1 MSDKLYS
8 EMPMI
13 ALRGL
18 VIFPSVQLHFDVG
31 RAKSLAA
38 VNEAMAR
45 DRLVFLAAQKDLCDD
60 DPAPDAVYEVGCVTR
75 IKQIIRLPDNG
86 MRVVAEG
93 LFKAKRL
100 RILSDDPVN
109 IAEVEPINDKIG
121 RGSAMLRAALM
132 RTLKD
137 EFENYAAENRK
148 ISPDVILYVASNND
162 FWAIS
167 EYIAAN
173 VPFTYEVKQKV
184 LEETNPLKRLEYV
197 ISNLKNETEL
207 LKLEHEIEHKV
218 HESMDENQRDYYL
231 REQMKV
237 ISEEL
242 GEDEDPEEEA
252 EQYRKKIA
260 ALSAN
265 DNIKERLNK
274 EVNRLLK
281 MPSGSHEATVVRGYL
296 DTCLELP
303 FGIKTKEKHDI
314 NAARKQLDRDHFG
327 LEKVKER
334 IIEVLAARAL
344 APDIKGQIICLVGP
358 PGVGKTSIA
367 KSVAACMGRN
377 YARISLGGVRD
388 ESDIRGHRKTYIGSM
403 PGRII
408 EAVKQAKS
416 QNPLILMDEIDKL
429 GSDFRGD
436 PSAALLEALDPEQ
449 NVEFHDHFIELP
461 FDLSDVF
468 FIVTANS
475 TDTIPAA
482 LLDRMEVIELSGYT
496 REEKFSIAK
505 KHLLKKQLAR
515 HGLTSKT
522 CKISND
528 AIYCLIDNY
537 TREAGVRNLER
548 NIASLCRKAAAKIVG
563 EKETCVCIKASNI
576 KDFLGNF
583 KFKPE
588 SYALKNQVGVVNG
601 LAWTSVGGEMLQI
614 EAAVLKGSGKVILTG
629 SLGDVMKESATAA
642 ISYIRSRSG
651 IFNLDQN
658 FYKDSDIHIHAPEGA
673 VPKDGPSAGITM
685 TVALLSA
692 LTNTPVKGSVA
703 MTGEI
708 SLRGRVLPIGGLKE
722 KTMAAYKY
730 GMKTVIIPKANEPDL
745 DEIDKT
751 VKEHLSF
758 VTVESIDE
766 VLPIAFENGGYA
778 KPADGTEKVSDG
790 KNVSETKS
798 APLPGARTKKPH
810 GSTAV
815 V

>member
-31 RAKSLAA
+31 RPKSLAA
-38 VNEAMAR
+38 INEAMSR
-45 DRLVFLAAQKDLCDD
+45 DRLVFLAAQKELEDE
-60 DPAPDAVYEVGCVTR
+60 DPSPEGIYEVGCVTR
-75 IKQIIRLPDNG
+75 IKQIIRLPGDG
-86 MRVVAEG
+86 LRVVAEG
-93 LFKAKRL
+93 LFKAKRTNVVSSDPIYL
-100 RILSDDPVN
+100 VETDIL
-109 IAEVEPINDKIG
+109 NDKIG
-121 RGSAMLRAALM
+121 RGSAMLKSALL

-137 EFENYAAENRK
+137 DFENYAAENRK
-148 ISPDVILYVASNND
+148 ISPDVILHVASNED

-173 VPFTYEVKQKV
+173 VPFTYETKQKV

-197 ISNLKNETEL
+197 IAQLKAETEL
-207 LKLEHEIEHKV
+207 LKLEHEIERKV
-218 HESMDENQRDYYL
+218 HESMDENQRDYFL

-242 GEDEDPEEEA
+242 GEDENPEEEA
-252 EQYRKKIA
+252 EEYRKKIA
-260 ALSAN
+260 ALKAPDSV
-265 DNIKERLNK
+265 KERLFK

-314 NAARKQLDRDHFG
+314 NAAKKQLDRDHFG

-367 KSVAACMGRN
+367 RSIASCMGRN
-377 YARISLGGVRD
+377 YARISLGGVKD

-449 NVEFHDHFIELP
+449 NVEFHDHFIEIP

-475 TDTIPAA
+475 TDTIPAP
-482 LLDRMEVIELSGYT
+482 LLDRMEVISLAGYT
-496 REEKFSIAK
+496 REEKFNIAK

-563 EKETCVCIKASNI
+563 DGVQSVSIKASNI
-576 KDFLGNF
+576 KDFLGNY
-583 KFKPE
+583 KYKPE
-588 SYALKNQVGVVNG
+588 NYAAKNQVGVVNG

-614 EAAVLKGSGKVILTG
+614 EAAVLKGGGKVILTG
-629 SLGDVMKESATAA
+629 SLGNVMKESATAA
-642 ISYIRSRSG
+642 VSFIRSKSE
-651 IFNLDQN
+651 IFNIPEK
-658 FYKDSDIHIHAPEGA
+658 FYKESDIHIHAPQGA

-685 TVALLSA
+685 TIALLSA
-692 LTNTPVKGSVA
+692 LSDTPVKGNVA

-708 SLRGRVLPIGGLKE
+708 SLTGRVMPIGGLKE

-730 GMKTVIIPKANEPDL
+730 GMKTVIIPKENLPDL
-745 DEIDKT
+745 DEIDPK
-751 VKEHLSF
+751 VRESLDF
-758 VTVESIDE
+758 VAVERIE
-766 VLPIAFENGGYA
+766 PVTPIAFADDGYI
-778 KPADGTEKVSDG
+778 KKTETEKRKHFSGNEKSDERAA
-790 KNVSETKS
+790 NF
-798 APLPGARTKKPH
+798 A
-810 GSTAV
+810 
-815 V
+815 

>member
-31 RAKSLAA
+31 RPKSLAA
-38 VNEAMAR
+38 INEAMSR
-45 DRLVFLAAQKDLCDD
+45 DRLVFLAAQKELEDE
-60 DPAPDAVYEVGCVTR
+60 DPSPEGIYEVGCVTR
-75 IKQIIRLPDNG
+75 IKQIIRLPGDG
-86 MRVVAEG
+86 LRVVAEG
-93 LFKAKRL
+93 LFKAKRTNVVSSNPIYL
-100 RILSDDPVN
+100 VETDIL
-109 IAEVEPINDKIG
+109 NDKIG
-121 RGSAMLRAALM
+121 RGSAMLKSALL

-137 EFENYAAENRK
+137 DFENYAAENRK
-148 ISPDVILYVASNND
+148 ISPDVILHVASNED

-173 VPFTYEVKQKV
+173 VPFTYETKQKV

-197 ISNLKNETEL
+197 IAQLKAETEL
-207 LKLEHEIEHKV
+207 LKLEHEIERKV
-218 HESMDENQRDYYL
+218 HESMDENQRDYFL

-242 GEDEDPEEEA
+242 GEDENPEEEA
-252 EQYRKKIA
+252 EEYRKKIA
-260 ALSAN
+260 ALKAPDSV
-265 DNIKERLNK
+265 KERLFK

-281 MPSGSHEATVVRGYL
+281 MPLGSHEATVVRGYL

-314 NAARKQLDRDHFG
+314 NAAKKQLDRDHFG

-367 KSVAACMGRN
+367 RSIASCMGRN
-377 YARISLGGVRD
+377 YARISLGGVKD

-449 NVEFHDHFIELP
+449 NVEFHDHFIEIP

-475 TDTIPAA
+475 TDTIPAP
-482 LLDRMEVIELSGYT
+482 LLDRMEVISLAGYT
-496 REEKFSIAK
+496 REEKFNIAK

-563 EKETCVCIKASNI
+563 DGVQSVSIKASNI
-576 KDFLGNF
+576 KDFLGNY
-583 KFKPE
+583 KYKPE
-588 SYALKNQVGVVNG
+588 NYAAKNQVGVVNG

-614 EAAVLKGSGKVILTG
+614 EAAVLKGGGKVILTG
-629 SLGDVMKESATAA
+629 SLGNVMKESATAA
-642 ISYIRSRSG
+642 VSFIRSKSE
-651 IFNLDQN
+651 IFNIPEK
-658 FYKDSDIHIHAPEGA
+658 FYKESDIHIHAPQGA

-685 TVALLSA
+685 TIALLSA
-692 LTNTPVKGSVA
+692 LSDTPVKGNVA

-708 SLRGRVLPIGGLKE
+708 SLTGRVMPIGGLQE

-730 GMKTVIIPKANEPDL
+730 GMKTVIIPKENLPDL
-745 DEIDKT
+745 DEIDPK
-751 VKEHLSF
+751 VRESLDF
-758 VTVESIDE
+758 VAVERIE
-766 VLPIAFENGGYA
+766 EALPIAFADDGYI
-778 KPADGTEKVSDG
+778 KKTETEKRKHFSGNEKSDERAA
-790 KNVSETKS
+790 NF
-798 APLPGARTKKPH
+798 A
-810 GSTAV
+810 
-815 V
+815 

>member
-260 ALSAN
+260 ALLAN

-692 LTNTPVKGSVA
+692 LTNIPVKGSVA

-730 GMKTVIIPKANEPDL
+730 GMKTVVIPKANEPDL

-751 VKEHLSF
+751 VKENLSF

-778 KPADGTEKVSDG
+778 KPADGTGKVSDG

>member
-109 IAEVEPINDKIG
+109 IAEVEPIKDKIG

-260 ALSAN
+260 ALSAK
-265 DNIKERLNK
+265 DEIKERLNK

-730 GMKTVIIPKANEPDL
+730 GMKTVVIPKANEPDL

-751 VKEHLSF
+751 VKENLSF

-778 KPADGTEKVSDG
+778 KPADGIGKVSDG

>member
-31 RAKSLAA
+31 RPKSLAA
-38 VNEAMAR
+38 INEAMSR
-45 DRLVFLAAQKDLCDD
+45 DRLVFLAAQKELEDE
-60 DPAPDAVYEVGCVTR
+60 DPSPEGIYEVGCVTR
-75 IKQIIRLPDNG
+75 IKQIIRLPGDG
-86 MRVVAEG
+86 LRVVAEG
-93 LFKAKRL
+93 LFKAKRTNVVSSDPIYL
-100 RILSDDPVN
+100 VETDIL
-109 IAEVEPINDKIG
+109 NDKIG
-121 RGSAMLRAALM
+121 RGSAMLKSALL

-137 EFENYAAENRK
+137 DFENYAAENRK
-148 ISPDVILYVASNND
+148 ISPDVILHVASNED

-173 VPFTYEVKQKV
+173 VPFTYETKQKV

-197 ISNLKNETEL
+197 IAQLKAETEL
-207 LKLEHEIEHKV
+207 LKLEHEIERKV
-218 HESMDENQRDYYL
+218 HESMDENQRDYFL

-242 GEDEDPEEEA
+242 GEDENPEEEA
-252 EQYRKKIA
+252 EEYRKKIA
-260 ALSAN
+260 ALKAPDSV
-265 DNIKERLNK
+265 KERLFK

-281 MPSGSHEATVVRGYL
+281 MPLGSHEATVVRGYL

-314 NAARKQLDRDHFG
+314 NAAKKQLDRDHFG

-367 KSVAACMGRN
+367 RSIASCMGRN
-377 YARISLGGVRD
+377 YARISLGGVKD

-408 EAVKQAKS
+408 AAVKQAKS

-449 NVEFHDHFIELP
+449 NVEFHDHFIEIP

-475 TDTIPAA
+475 TDTIPAP
-482 LLDRMEVIELSGYT
+482 LLDRMEVISLAGYT
-496 REEKFSIAK
+496 REEKFNIAK

-563 EKETCVCIKASNI
+563 DGVQSVSIKASNI
-576 KDFLGNF
+576 KDFLGNY
-583 KFKPE
+583 KYKPE
-588 SYALKNQVGVVNG
+588 NYAAKNQVGVVNG

-614 EAAVLKGSGKVILTG
+614 EAAVLKGGGKVILTG
-629 SLGDVMKESATAA
+629 SLGNVMKESATAA
-642 ISYIRSRSG
+642 VSFIRSKSE
-651 IFNLDQN
+651 IFNIPEK
-658 FYKDSDIHIHAPEGA
+658 FYKESDIHIHAPQGA

-685 TVALLSA
+685 TIALLSA
-692 LTNTPVKGSVA
+692 LSDTPVKGNVA

-708 SLRGRVLPIGGLKE
+708 SLTGRVMPIGGLKE

-730 GMKTVIIPKANEPDL
+730 GMKTVIIPKENLPDL
-745 DEIDKT
+745 DEIDPK
-751 VKEHLSF
+751 VRESLDF
-758 VTVESIDE
+758 VAVERIE
-766 VLPIAFENGGYA
+766 EALPIAFADDGYI
-778 KPADGTEKVSDG
+778 KKTETEKRKHFSGNEKSDERAA
-790 KNVSETKS
+790 NF
-798 APLPGARTKKPH
+798 A
-810 GSTAV
+810 
-815 V
+815 

>member
-1 MSDKLYS
+1 
-8 EMPMI
+8 MPMI

-31 RAKSLAA
+31 RPKSLAA
-38 VNEAMAR
+38 INEAMSR
-45 DRLVFLAAQKDLCDD
+45 DRLVFLAAQKELEDE
-60 DPAPDAVYEVGCVTR
+60 DPSPEGIYEVGCVTR
-75 IKQIIRLPDNG
+75 IKQIIRLPGDG
-86 MRVVAEG
+86 LRVVAEG
-93 LFKAKRL
+93 LFKAKRTNVVSSDPIYL
-100 RILSDDPVN
+100 VETDIL
-109 IAEVEPINDKIG
+109 NDKIG
-121 RGSAMLRAALM
+121 RGSAMLKSALL

-137 EFENYAAENRK
+137 DFENYAAENRK
-148 ISPDVILYVASNND
+148 ISPDVILHVASNED

-173 VPFTYEVKQKV
+173 VPFTYETKQKV

-197 ISNLKNETEL
+197 IAQLKAETEL
-207 LKLEHEIEHKV
+207 LKLEHEIERKV
-218 HESMDENQRDYYL
+218 HESMDENQRDYFL

-242 GEDEDPEEEA
+242 GEDENPEEEA
-252 EQYRKKIA
+252 EEYRKKIA
-260 ALSAN
+260 ALKAPDSV
-265 DNIKERLNK
+265 KERLFK

-281 MPSGSHEATVVRGYL
+281 MPLGSHEATVVRGYL

-314 NAARKQLDRDHFG
+314 NAAKKQLDRDHFG

-367 KSVAACMGRN
+367 RSIASCMGRN
-377 YARISLGGVRD
+377 YARISLGGVKD

-449 NVEFHDHFIELP
+449 NVEFHDHFIEIP

-475 TDTIPAA
+475 TDTIPAP
-482 LLDRMEVIELSGYT
+482 LLDRMEVISLAGYT
-496 REEKFSIAK
+496 REEKFNIAK

-563 EKETCVCIKASNI
+563 DGVQSVSIKASNI
-576 KDFLGNF
+576 KDFLGNY
-583 KFKPE
+583 KYKPE
-588 SYALKNQVGVVNG
+588 NYAAKNQVGVVNG

-614 EAAVLKGSGKVILTG
+614 EAAVLKGGGKVILTG
-629 SLGDVMKESATAA
+629 SLGNVMKESATAA
-642 ISYIRSRSG
+642 VSFIRSKSE
-651 IFNLDQN
+651 IFNIPEK
-658 FYKDSDIHIHAPEGA
+658 FYKESDIHIHAPQGA

-685 TVALLSA
+685 TIALLSA
-692 LTNTPVKGSVA
+692 LSDTPVKGNVA

-708 SLRGRVLPIGGLKE
+708 SLTGRVMPIGGLKE

-730 GMKTVIIPKANEPDL
+730 GMKTVIIPKENLPDL
-745 DEIDKT
+745 DEIDPK
-751 VKEHLSF
+751 VRESLDF
-758 VTVESIDE
+758 VAVERIE
-766 VLPIAFENGGYA
+766 EALPIAFADDGYI
-778 KPADGTEKVSDG
+778 KKTETEKRKHFSGNEKSDERAA
-790 KNVSETKS
+790 NF
-798 APLPGARTKKPH
+798 A
-810 GSTAV
+810 
-815 V
+815 

>member
-132 RTLKD
+132 KTLKD

-197 ISNLKNETEL
+197 IANLKTETEL

-252 EQYRKKIA
+252 DQYRKKIA
-260 ALSAN
+260 ALLAN
-265 DNIKERLNK
+265 DDIKERLNK

-548 NIASLCRKAAAKIVG
+548 NIASLCRKAAARIVG
-563 EKETCVCIKASNI
+563 GDETCVSIKASNI

-642 ISYIRSRSG
+642 ISYIRSRSDV
-651 IFNLDQN
+651 FNLDQN

-692 LTNTPVKGSVA
+692 LTNTPVKGNVA

-730 GMKTVIIPKANEPDL
+730 GMKTVVIPKANEPDL

-778 KPADGTEKVSDG
+778 KSADGTEKVSDG
-790 KNVSETKS
+790 KNGSETKS
-798 APLPGARTKKPH
+798 APLPRARTKKSN
-810 GSTAV
+810 GSSAV

>member
-260 ALSAN
+260 ALLAN

-751 VKEHLSF
+751 VKENLSF

>member
-38 VNEAMAR
+38 VNEAMSR

-60 DPAPDAVYEVGCVTR
+60 DPSVDGIYDVGCVTR

-93 LFKAKRL
+93 IFKARRL
-100 RILSDDPVN
+100 RVVSDDPVG
-109 IAEVEPINDKIG
+109 IVEVEPINDKIG

-132 RTLKD
+132 KTLKD
-137 EFENYAAENRK
+137 EFEIYAAENRK
-148 ISPDVILYVASNND
+148 LSPDVILHIASNND

-167 EYIAAN
+167 EYVAAN
-173 VPFTYEVKQKV
+173 VPFQYDVKQRV
-184 LEETNPLKRLEYV
+184 LEQTNPLKRLEYV
-197 ISNLKNETEL
+197 ISQLKSETEL
-207 LKLEHEIEHKV
+207 LKLEHDIERRV
-218 HESMDENQRDYYL
+218 HQSMDDNQRDYYL

-242 GEDEDPEEEA
+242 GDVEDPEEEA
-252 EQYRKKIA
+252 DRYNEKIQ
-260 ALSAN
+260 ALKASEE
-265 DNIKERLNK
+265 IKDKLYK
-274 EVNRLLK
+274 EVSRLFK

-314 NAARKQLDRDHFG
+314 AAAKKQLDKDHYG

-334 IIEVLAARAL
+334 IIELLASRAL

-367 KSVAACMGRN
+367 KSIALCMGRR

-388 ESDIRGHRKTYIGSM
+388 ESDIRGHRRTYIGSM

-408 EAVKQAKS
+408 EAVRQAKT

-449 NVEFHDHFIELP
+449 NVNFHDHFIDLP

-468 FIVTANS
+468 FIVTAN
-475 TDTIPAA
+475 TVDTIPPA

-496 REEKFSIAK
+496 REEKFNIAK
-505 KHLLKKQLAR
+505 KHLLKKQLKR
-515 HGLTSKT
+515 HGLTAKS
-522 CKISND
+522 CKISSD

-548 NIASLCRKAAAKIVG
+548 QIASLCRKSAAKIVG
-563 EKETCVCIKASNI
+563 DKVQSVSIKASNI

-588 SYALKNQVGVVNG
+588 NFGLKNEIGVVNG
-601 LAWTSVGGEMLQI
+601 LAYTTVGGEMLQI

-642 ISYIRSRSG
+642 ISYIRSRG
-651 IFNLDQN
+651 DIFNVDAD
-658 FYKDSDIHIHAPEGA
+658 FYKNCDIHIHAPEGA

-692 LTNTPVKGSVA
+692 LTNTPVKGNVA

-730 GMKTVIIPKANEPDL
+730 GMKTVIIPKGNEPDL
-745 DEIDKT
+745 DDIDPA
-751 VKEHLSF
+751 VRQNLEFIFAEH
-758 VTVESIDE
+758 IDD
-766 VLPIAFENGGYA
+766 VLPIAFANGGY
-778 KPADGTEKVSDG
+778 V
-790 KNVSETKS
+790 KS
-798 APLPGARTKKPH
+798 AECAGKQPPKRMMKSSEKAAAIL
-810 GSTAV
+810 
-815 V
+815 

>member
-31 RAKSLAA
+31 RPKSLAA
-38 VNEAMAR
+38 INEAMSR
-45 DRLVFLAAQKDLCDD
+45 DRLVFLAAQKELEDE
-60 DPAPDAVYEVGCVTR
+60 DPSPEGIYEVGCVTR
-75 IKQIIRLPDNG
+75 IKQIIRLPGDG
-86 MRVVAEG
+86 LRVVAEG
-93 LFKAKRL
+93 LFKAKRTNVVSSDPIYL
-100 RILSDDPVN
+100 VETDIL
-109 IAEVEPINDKIG
+109 NDKIG
-121 RGSAMLRAALM
+121 RGSAMLKSALL

-137 EFENYAAENRK
+137 DFENYAAENRK
-148 ISPDVILYVASNND
+148 ISPDVILHVASNED

-173 VPFTYEVKQKV
+173 VPFTYETKQKV
-184 LEETNPLKRLEYV
+184 LEKTNPLKRLEYV
-197 ISNLKNETEL
+197 IAQLKAETEL
-207 LKLEHEIEHKV
+207 LKLEHEIERKV
-218 HESMDENQRDYYL
+218 HESMDENQRDYFL

-242 GEDEDPEEEA
+242 GEDENPEEEA
-252 EQYRKKIA
+252 EEYRKKIA
-260 ALSAN
+260 ALKAPDSV
-265 DNIKERLNK
+265 KERLFK

-281 MPSGSHEATVVRGYL
+281 MPLGSHEATVVRGYL

-314 NAARKQLDRDHFG
+314 NAAKKQLDRDHFG

-367 KSVAACMGRN
+367 RSIASCMGRN
-377 YARISLGGVRD
+377 YARISLGGVKD

-449 NVEFHDHFIELP
+449 NVEFHDHFIEIP

-475 TDTIPAA
+475 TDTIPAPI
-482 LLDRMEVIELSGYT
+482 LDRREVISLAGYT
-496 REEKFSIAK
+496 REEKFNIAK

-563 EKETCVCIKASNI
+563 DGVQSVSIKASNI
-576 KDFLGNF
+576 KDFLGNY
-583 KFKPE
+583 KYKPE
-588 SYALKNQVGVVNG
+588 NYAAKNQVGVVNG

-614 EAAVLKGSGKVILTG
+614 EAAVLKGGGKVILTG
-629 SLGDVMKESATAA
+629 SLGNVMKESATAA
-642 ISYIRSRSG
+642 VSFIRSKSE
-651 IFNLDQN
+651 IFNIPEK
-658 FYKDSDIHIHAPEGA
+658 FYKESDIHIHAPQGA

-685 TVALLSA
+685 TIALLSA
-692 LTNTPVKGSVA
+692 LSDTPVKGNVA

-708 SLRGRVLPIGGLKE
+708 SLTGRVMPIGGLKE

-730 GMKTVIIPKANEPDL
+730 GMKTVIIPKENLPDL
-745 DEIDKT
+745 DEIDPK
-751 VKEHLSF
+751 VRESLDF
-758 VTVESIDE
+758 VAVERIE
-766 VLPIAFENGGYA
+766 EALPIAFADDGYI
-778 KPADGTEKVSDG
+778 KKTETEKRKHFSGNEKSDERAA
-790 KNVSETKS
+790 NF
-798 APLPGARTKKPH
+798 A
-810 GSTAV
+810 
-815 V
+815 

>member
-334 IIEVLAARAL
+334 IIEVLAARTL

-588 SYALKNQVGVVNG
+588 NYALKNQVGVVNG

-730 GMKTVIIPKANEPDL
+730 GMKTVVIPKANEPDL

-751 VKEHLSF
+751 VKENLSF

-778 KPADGTEKVSDG
+778 KPADGTGKVSDG

>member
-31 RAKSLAA
+31 RPKSLAA
-38 VNEAMAR
+38 INEAMSR
-45 DRLVFLAAQKDLCDD
+45 DRLVFLAAQKELEDE
-60 DPAPDAVYEVGCVTR
+60 DPSPEGIYEVGCVTR
-75 IKQIIRLPDNG
+75 IKQIIRLPGDG
-86 MRVVAEG
+86 LRVVAEG
-93 LFKAKRL
+93 LFKAKRTNVVSSDPIYL
-100 RILSDDPVN
+100 VETDIL
-109 IAEVEPINDKIG
+109 NDKIG
-121 RGSAMLRAALM
+121 RGSAMLKSALL

-137 EFENYAAENRK
+137 DFGNYAAENRK
-148 ISPDVILYVASNND
+148 ISPDVILHVASNED

-173 VPFTYEVKQKV
+173 VPFTYETKQKV

-197 ISNLKNETEL
+197 IAQLKAETEL
-207 LKLEHEIEHKV
+207 LKLEHEIERKV
-218 HESMDENQRDYYL
+218 HESMDENQRDYFL

-242 GEDEDPEEEA
+242 GEDENPEEEA
-252 EQYRKKIA
+252 EEYRKKIA
-260 ALSAN
+260 ALKAPDSV
-265 DNIKERLNK
+265 KERLFK

-281 MPSGSHEATVVRGYL
+281 MPLGSHEATVVRGYL

-314 NAARKQLDRDHFG
+314 NAAKKQLDRDHFG

-367 KSVAACMGRN
+367 RSIASCMGRN
-377 YARISLGGVRD
+377 YARISLGGVKD

-449 NVEFHDHFIELP
+449 NVEFHDHFIEIP

-475 TDTIPAA
+475 TDTIPAP
-482 LLDRMEVIELSGYT
+482 LLDRMEVISLAGYT
-496 REEKFSIAK
+496 REEKFNIAK

-563 EKETCVCIKASNI
+563 DGVQSVSIKASNI
-576 KDFLGNF
+576 KDFLGNY
-583 KFKPE
+583 KYKPE
-588 SYALKNQVGVVNG
+588 NYAAKNQVGVVNG

-614 EAAVLKGSGKVILTG
+614 EAAVLKGGGKVILTG
-629 SLGDVMKESATAA
+629 SLGNVMKESATAA
-642 ISYIRSRSG
+642 VSFIRSKSE
-651 IFNLDQN
+651 IFNIPEK
-658 FYKDSDIHIHAPEGA
+658 FYKESDIHIHAPQGA

-685 TVALLSA
+685 TIALLSA
-692 LTNTPVKGSVA
+692 LSDTPVKGNVA

-708 SLRGRVLPIGGLKE
+708 SLTGRVMPIGGLKE

-730 GMKTVIIPKANEPDL
+730 GMKTVIIPKENLPDL
-745 DEIDKT
+745 DEIDPK
-751 VKEHLSF
+751 VRESLDF
-758 VTVESIDE
+758 VAVERIE
-766 VLPIAFENGGYA
+766 EALPIAFADDGYI
-778 KPADGTEKVSDG
+778 KKTETEKRKHFSGNEKSDERAA
-790 KNVSETKS
+790 NF
-798 APLPGARTKKPH
+798 A
-810 GSTAV
+810 
-815 V
+815 

>member
-38 VNEAMAR
+38 VNEAMSR

-60 DPAPDAVYEVGCVTR
+60 DPAPDGVYEVGCVTR

-93 LFKAKRL
+93 LFKARRL
-100 RILSDDPVN
+100 RIVSDNPVN
-109 IAEVEPINDKIG
+109 IAQVEPIKDKIG
-121 RGSAMLRAALM
+121 RGSVSFRAALM

-137 EFENYAAENRK
+137 EFEGYAAENRK

-197 ISNLKNETEL
+197 IANLKNETEI

-260 ALSAN
+260 ALSAK
-265 DNIKERLNK
+265 DEIKERLNK
-274 EVNRLLK
+274 EVNRLPK

-358 PGVGKTSIA
+358 PGVGKTSVA

-377 YARISLGGVRD
+377 YARISLGGVKD

-408 EAVKQAKS
+408 EAVRQAKS

-505 KHLLKKQLAR
+505 KHLLKKQLSR

-692 LTNTPVKGSVA
+692 LTGTPVKGSVA

-758 VTVESIDE
+758 VAVESIDE
-766 VLPIAFENGGYA
+766 VLPIAFENGVYA
-778 KPADGTEKVSDG
+778 KPADGGQNINDG
-790 KNVSETKS
+790 EIGKETQASSLPHSKTPKNRGT
-798 APLPGARTKKPH
+798 
-810 GSTAV
+810 TAV

>member
-31 RAKSLAA
+31 RPKSLAA
-38 VNEAMAR
+38 INEAMSR
-45 DRLVFLAAQKDLCDD
+45 DRLVFLAAQKELEDE
-60 DPAPDAVYEVGCVTR
+60 DPSPEGIYEVGCVTR
-75 IKQIIRLPDNG
+75 IKQIIRLPGDG
-86 MRVVAEG
+86 LRVVAEG
-93 LFKAKRL
+93 LFKAKRTNVVSSDPIYL
-100 RILSDDPVN
+100 VETDIL
-109 IAEVEPINDKIG
+109 NDKIG
-121 RGSAMLRAALM
+121 RGSAMLKSALL

-137 EFENYAAENRK
+137 DFENYAAKNRK
-148 ISPDVILYVASNND
+148 ISPDVILHVASNED

-173 VPFTYEVKQKV
+173 VPFTYETKQKV

-197 ISNLKNETEL
+197 IAQLKAETEL
-207 LKLEHEIEHKV
+207 LKLEHEIERKV
-218 HESMDENQRDYYL
+218 HESMDENQRDYFL

-242 GEDEDPEEEA
+242 GEDENPEEEA
-252 EQYRKKIA
+252 EEYRKKIA
-260 ALSAN
+260 ALKAPDSV
-265 DNIKERLNK
+265 KERLFK

-281 MPSGSHEATVVRGYL
+281 MPLGSHEATVVRGYL

-314 NAARKQLDRDHFG
+314 NAAKKQLDRDHFG

-367 KSVAACMGRN
+367 RSIASCMGRN
-377 YARISLGGVRD
+377 YARISLGGVKD

-449 NVEFHDHFIELP
+449 NVEFHDHFIEIP

-475 TDTIPAA
+475 TDTIPAP
-482 LLDRMEVIELSGYT
+482 LLDRMEVISLAGYT
-496 REEKFSIAK
+496 REEKFNIAK

-563 EKETCVCIKASNI
+563 DGVQSVSIKASNI
-576 KDFLGNF
+576 KDFLGNY
-583 KFKPE
+583 KYKPE
-588 SYALKNQVGVVNG
+588 NYAAKNQVGVVNG

-614 EAAVLKGSGKVILTG
+614 EAAVLKGGGKVILTG
-629 SLGDVMKESATAA
+629 SLGNVMKESATAA
-642 ISYIRSRSG
+642 VSFIRSKSE
-651 IFNLDQN
+651 IFNIPEK
-658 FYKDSDIHIHAPEGA
+658 FYKESDIHIHAPQGA

-685 TVALLSA
+685 TIALLSA
-692 LTNTPVKGSVA
+692 LSDTPVKGNVA

-708 SLRGRVLPIGGLKE
+708 SLTGRVMPIGGLKE

-730 GMKTVIIPKANEPDL
+730 GMKTVIIPKENLPDL
-745 DEIDKT
+745 DEIDPK
-751 VKEHLSF
+751 VRESLDF
-758 VTVESIDE
+758 VAVERIE
-766 VLPIAFENGGYA
+766 EALPIAFADDGYI
-778 KPADGTEKVSDG
+778 KKTETEKRKHFSGNEKSDERAA
-790 KNVSETKS
+790 NF
-798 APLPGARTKKPH
+798 A
-810 GSTAV
+810 
-815 V
+815 

>member
-31 RAKSLAA
+31 RTKSLAA

-109 IAEVEPINDKIG
+109 IAEVEPIKDKIG

-614 EAAVLKGSGKVILTG
+614 ETAVLKGSGKVILTG

-730 GMKTVIIPKANEPDL
+730 GMKTVVIPKANEPDL

-751 VKEHLSF
+751 VKENLSF

>member
-109 IAEVEPINDKIG
+109 IAEVEPIKDKIG

-730 GMKTVIIPKANEPDL
+730 GMKTVVIPKANEPDL

-751 VKEHLSF
+751 VKENLSF

>member
-751 VKEHLSF
+751 VKENLSF

-778 KPADGTEKVSDG
+778 KSADGTGKVSDG

>member
-109 IAEVEPINDKIG
+109 IAKVEPINDKIG

-429 GSDFRGD
+429 GLDFRGD

-730 GMKTVIIPKANEPDL
+730 GMKTVVIPKANEPDL

-751 VKEHLSF
+751 VKENLSF

>member
-31 RAKSLAA
+31 RPKSLAA
-38 VNEAMAR
+38 INEAMSR
-45 DRLVFLAAQKDLCDD
+45 DRRVFLAAQKELEDE
-60 DPAPDAVYEVGCVTR
+60 DPSPEGIYEVGCVTR
-75 IKQIIRLPDNG
+75 IKQIIRLPGDG
-86 MRVVAEG
+86 LRVVAEG
-93 LFKAKRL
+93 LFKAKRTNVVSSDPIYL
-100 RILSDDPVN
+100 VETDIL
-109 IAEVEPINDKIG
+109 NDKIG
-121 RGSAMLRAALM
+121 RGSAMLKSALL

-137 EFENYAAENRK
+137 DFENYAAENRK
-148 ISPDVILYVASNND
+148 ISPDVILHVASNED

-173 VPFTYEVKQKV
+173 VPFTYETKQKV

-197 ISNLKNETEL
+197 IAQLKAETEL
-207 LKLEHEIEHKV
+207 LKLEHEIERKV
-218 HESMDENQRDYYL
+218 HESMDENQRDYFL

-242 GEDEDPEEEA
+242 GEDENPEEEA
-252 EQYRKKIA
+252 EEYRKKIA
-260 ALSAN
+260 ALKAPDSV
-265 DNIKERLNK
+265 KERLFK

-281 MPSGSHEATVVRGYL
+281 MPLGSHEATVVRGYL

-314 NAARKQLDRDHFG
+314 NAAKKQLDRDHFG

-367 KSVAACMGRN
+367 RSIASCMGRN
-377 YARISLGGVRD
+377 YARISLGGVKD

-449 NVEFHDHFIELP
+449 NVEFHDHFIEIP

-475 TDTIPAA
+475 TDTIPAP
-482 LLDRMEVIELSGYT
+482 LLDRMEVISLAGYT
-496 REEKFSIAK
+496 REEKFNIAK

-563 EKETCVCIKASNI
+563 DGVQSVSIKASNI
-576 KDFLGNF
+576 KDFLGNY
-583 KFKPE
+583 KYKPE
-588 SYALKNQVGVVNG
+588 NYAAKNQVGVVNG

-614 EAAVLKGSGKVILTG
+614 EAAVLKGGGKVILTG
-629 SLGDVMKESATAA
+629 SLGNVMKESATAA
-642 ISYIRSRSG
+642 VSFIRSKSE
-651 IFNLDQN
+651 IFNIPEK
-658 FYKDSDIHIHAPEGA
+658 FYKESDIHIHAPQGA

-685 TVALLSA
+685 TIALLSA
-692 LTNTPVKGSVA
+692 LSDTPVKGNVA

-708 SLRGRVLPIGGLKE
+708 SLTGRVMPIGGLKE

-730 GMKTVIIPKANEPDL
+730 GMKTVIIPKENLPDL
-745 DEIDKT
+745 DEIDPK
-751 VKEHLSF
+751 VRESLDF
-758 VTVESIDE
+758 VAVERIE
-766 VLPIAFENGGYA
+766 EALPIAFADDGYI
-778 KPADGTEKVSDG
+778 KKTETEKRKHFSGNEKSDERAA
-790 KNVSETKS
+790 NF
-798 APLPGARTKKPH
+798 A
-810 GSTAV
+810 
-815 V
+815 

>member
-100 RILSDDPVN
+100 RIVSDDPVN

-260 ALSAN
+260 ALSAK
-265 DNIKERLNK
+265 DEIKERLNK

-730 GMKTVIIPKANEPDL
+730 GMKTVVIPKANEPDL

-751 VKEHLSF
+751 VKENLSF

-778 KPADGTEKVSDG
+778 KSADGTEKVSDG

>member
-109 IAEVEPINDKIG
+109 IAEVEPIKDKIG

-218 HESMDENQRDYYL
+218 HDSMDENQRDYYL

-260 ALSAN
+260 DLSAN
-265 DNIKERLNK
+265 DNIKKRLNK

-751 VKEHLSF
+751 VKENLSF

>member
-31 RAKSLAA
+31 RPKSLAA
-38 VNEAMAR
+38 INEAMSR
-45 DRLVFLAAQKDLCDD
+45 DRLVFLAAQKELEDE
-60 DPAPDAVYEVGCVTR
+60 DPSPEGIYEVGCVTR
-75 IKQIIRLPDNG
+75 IKQIIRLPGDG
-86 MRVVAEG
+86 LRVVAEG
-93 LFKAKRL
+93 LFKAKRTNVVSSDPIYL
-100 RILSDDPVN
+100 VETDIL
-109 IAEVEPINDKIG
+109 NDKIG
-121 RGSAMLRAALM
+121 RGSAMLKSALL

-137 EFENYAAENRK
+137 DFESYAAENRK
-148 ISPDVILYVASNND
+148 ISPDVILHVASNED

-173 VPFTYEVKQKV
+173 VPFTYETKQKV

-197 ISNLKNETEL
+197 IAQLKAETEL
-207 LKLEHEIEHKV
+207 LKLEHEIERKV
-218 HESMDENQRDYYL
+218 HESMDENQRDYFL

-242 GEDEDPEEEA
+242 GEDENPEEEA
-252 EQYRKKIA
+252 EEYRKKIA
-260 ALSAN
+260 ALKAPDSV
-265 DNIKERLNK
+265 KERLFK

-314 NAARKQLDRDHFG
+314 NAAKKQLDRDHFG

-367 KSVAACMGRN
+367 RSIASCMGRN
-377 YARISLGGVRD
+377 YARISLGGVKD

-449 NVEFHDHFIELP
+449 NVEFHDHFIEIP

-475 TDTIPAA
+475 TDTIPAP
-482 LLDRMEVIELSGYT
+482 LLDRMEVISLAGYT
-496 REEKFSIAK
+496 REEKFNIAK

-563 EKETCVCIKASNI
+563 DGVQSVSIKASNI
-576 KDFLGNF
+576 KDFLGNY
-583 KFKPE
+583 KYKPE
-588 SYALKNQVGVVNG
+588 NYAAKNQVGVVNG

-614 EAAVLKGSGKVILTG
+614 EAAVLKGGGKVILTG
-629 SLGDVMKESATAA
+629 SLGNVMKESATAA
-642 ISYIRSRSG
+642 VSFIRSKSE
-651 IFNLDQN
+651 IFNIPEK
-658 FYKDSDIHIHAPEGA
+658 FYKESDIHIHAPQGA

-685 TVALLSA
+685 TIALLSA
-692 LTNTPVKGSVA
+692 LSDTPIKGNVA

-708 SLRGRVLPIGGLKE
+708 SLTGRVMPIGGLKE
-722 KTMAAYKY
+722 KTLAAYKY
-730 GMKTVIIPKANEPDL
+730 GMKTGIIPKENLPDL
-745 DEIDKT
+745 DEIDPK
-751 VKEHLSF
+751 VRESLDF
-758 VTVESIDE
+758 VAVERIE
-766 VLPIAFENGGYA
+766 EALPIAFADDGYI
-778 KPADGTEKVSDG
+778 KKTETEKRKHFSGNEKSDERAA
-790 KNVSETKS
+790 NF
-798 APLPGARTKKPH
+798 A
-810 GSTAV
+810 
-815 V
+815 

>member
-31 RAKSLAA
+31 RPKSLAA
-38 VNEAMAR
+38 INEAMSR
-45 DRLVFLAAQKDLCDD
+45 DRLVFLAAQKELEDE
-60 DPAPDAVYEVGCVTR
+60 DPSPEGIYEVGCVTR
-75 IKQIIRLPDNG
+75 IKQIIRLPGDG
-86 MRVVAEG
+86 LRVVAEG
-93 LFKAKRL
+93 LFKAKRTNVVSSDPIYL
-100 RILSDDPVN
+100 VETDIL
-109 IAEVEPINDKIG
+109 NDKIG
-121 RGSAMLRAALM
+121 RGSAMLKSALL

-137 EFENYAAENRK
+137 DFENYAAENRK
-148 ISPDVILYVASNND
+148 ISPDVILHVASNED

-173 VPFTYEVKQKV
+173 VPFTYETKQKV

-197 ISNLKNETEL
+197 IAQLKAETEL
-207 LKLEHEIEHKV
+207 LKLEHEIERKV
-218 HESMDENQRDYYL
+218 HESMDENQRDYFL

-242 GEDEDPEEEA
+242 GEDENPEEEA
-252 EQYRKKIA
+252 EEYRKKIA
-260 ALSAN
+260 ALKAPDSV
-265 DNIKERLNK
+265 KERLFK

-281 MPSGSHEATVVRGYL
+281 MPLGSHEATVVRGYL

-314 NAARKQLDRDHFG
+314 NAAKKQLDRDHFG

-367 KSVAACMGRN
+367 RSIASCMGRN
-377 YARISLGGVRD
+377 YARISLGGVKD

-449 NVEFHDHFIELP
+449 NVEFHDHFIEIP

-475 TDTIPAA
+475 TDTIPAP
-482 LLDRMEVIELSGYT
+482 LLDRMEVISLAGYT
-496 REEKFSIAK
+496 REEKFNIAK

-563 EKETCVCIKASNI
+563 DGVQSVSIKASNI
-576 KDFLGNF
+576 KDFLGNY
-583 KFKPE
+583 KYKPE
-588 SYALKNQVGVVNG
+588 NYAAKNQVGVVNG

-614 EAAVLKGSGKVILTG
+614 EAAVLKGGGKVILTG
-629 SLGDVMKESATAA
+629 SLGNVMKESATAA
-642 ISYIRSRSG
+642 VSFIRSKSE
-651 IFNLDQN
+651 IFNIPEK
-658 FYKDSDIHIHAPEGA
+658 FYKESDIHIHAPQGA

-685 TVALLSA
+685 TIALLSA
-692 LTNTPVKGSVA
+692 LSDTPVKGNVA

-708 SLRGRVLPIGGLKE
+708 SLTGRVMPIGGLKE

-730 GMKTVIIPKANEPDL
+730 GMKTVIIPKENLPDL
-745 DEIDKT
+745 DEIDPK
-751 VKEHLSF
+751 VRESLDF
-758 VTVESIDE
+758 VAVERIE
-766 VLPIAFENGGYA
+766 EALPIAFADDGYI
-778 KPADGTEKVSDG
+778 KKTKTEKRKHFSGNEKSDERAA
-790 KNVSETKS
+790 NF
-798 APLPGARTKKPH
+798 A
-810 GSTAV
+810 
-815 V
+815 

>member
-109 IAEVEPINDKIG
+109 IAEVEPIKDKIG

-260 ALSAN
+260 ALLAN

-505 KHLLKKQLAR
+505 KHLLKKQLSR

-730 GMKTVIIPKANEPDL
+730 GMKTVVIPKANEPDL

-751 VKEHLSF
+751 VKENLSF

>member
-100 RILSDDPVN
+100 RIVSDDPVN
-109 IAEVEPINDKIG
+109 IAEVETINDKIG

>member
-31 RAKSLAA
+31 RPKSLAA
-38 VNEAMAR
+38 INEAMSR
-45 DRLVFLAAQKDLCDD
+45 DRLVFLAAQKELEDE
-60 DPAPDAVYEVGCVTR
+60 DPSPEGIYEVGCVTR
-75 IKQIIRLPDNG
+75 IKQIIRLPGDG
-86 MRVVAEG
+86 LRVVAEG
-93 LFKAKRL
+93 LFKAKRTNVVSSDPIYL
-100 RILSDDPVN
+100 VETDIL
-109 IAEVEPINDKIG
+109 NDKIG
-121 RGSAMLRAALM
+121 RGSAMLKSALL

-137 EFENYAAENRK
+137 DFENYAAENRK
-148 ISPDVILYVASNND
+148 ISPDVILHVASNED

-173 VPFTYEVKQKV
+173 VPFTYETKQKV

-197 ISNLKNETEL
+197 IAQLKAETEL
-207 LKLEHEIEHKV
+207 LKLEHEIERKV
-218 HESMDENQRDYYL
+218 HESMDENQRDYFL

-242 GEDEDPEEEA
+242 GEDENPEEEA
-252 EQYRKKIA
+252 EEYRKKIA
-260 ALSAN
+260 ALKAPDSV
-265 DNIKERLNK
+265 KERLFK

-281 MPSGSHEATVVRGYL
+281 MPLGSHEATVVRGYL

-314 NAARKQLDRDHFG
+314 NAAKKQLDRDHFG

-367 KSVAACMGRN
+367 RSIASCMGRN
-377 YARISLGGVRD
+377 YARISLGGVKD

-449 NVEFHDHFIELP
+449 NVEFHDHFIEIP

-475 TDTIPAA
+475 TDTIPAP
-482 LLDRMEVIELSGYT
+482 LLDRMEVISLAGYT
-496 REEKFSIAK
+496 REEKFNIAK

-563 EKETCVCIKASNI
+563 DGVQSVSIKASNI
-576 KDFLGNF
+576 KDFLGNY
-583 KFKPE
+583 KYKPE
-588 SYALKNQVGVVNG
+588 NYAAKNQVGVVNG

-614 EAAVLKGSGKVILTG
+614 EAAVLKGGGKVILTG
-629 SLGDVMKESATAA
+629 SLGNVMKESATAA
-642 ISYIRSRSG
+642 VSFIRSKSE
-651 IFNLDQN
+651 IFDIPEK
-658 FYKDSDIHIHAPEGA
+658 FYKESDIHIHAPQGA

-685 TVALLSA
+685 TIALLSA
-692 LTNTPVKGSVA
+692 LSDTPVKGNVA

-708 SLRGRVLPIGGLKE
+708 SLTGRVMPIGGLKE

-730 GMKTVIIPKANEPDL
+730 GMKTVIIPKENLPDL
-745 DEIDKT
+745 DEIDPK
-751 VKEHLSF
+751 VRESLDF
-758 VTVESIDE
+758 VAVERIE
-766 VLPIAFENGGYA
+766 EALPIAFADDGYI
-778 KPADGTEKVSDG
+778 KKTETEKRKHFSGNEKSDERAA
-790 KNVSETKS
+790 NF
-798 APLPGARTKKPH
+798 A
-810 GSTAV
+810 
-815 V
+815 

>member
-31 RAKSLAA
+31 RPKSLAA
-38 VNEAMAR
+38 INEAMSR
-45 DRLVFLAAQKDLCDD
+45 DRLVFLAAQKELEDE
-60 DPAPDAVYEVGCVTR
+60 DPSPEGIYEVGCVTR
-75 IKQIIRLPDNG
+75 IKQIIRLPGDG
-86 MRVVAEG
+86 LRVVAEG
-93 LFKAKRL
+93 LFKAKRTNVVSSDPIYL
-100 RILSDDPVN
+100 VETDIL
-109 IAEVEPINDKIG
+109 NDKIG
-121 RGSAMLRAALM
+121 RGSAMLKSALL

-137 EFENYAAENRK
+137 DFENYAAENRK
-148 ISPDVILYVASNND
+148 ISPDVILHVASNED

-173 VPFTYEVKQKV
+173 VPFTYETKQKV

-197 ISNLKNETEL
+197 IAQLKAETEL
-207 LKLEHEIEHKV
+207 LKLEHEIERKV
-218 HESMDENQRDYYL
+218 HESMDENQRDYFL

-242 GEDEDPEEEA
+242 GEDENPEEEA
-252 EQYRKKIA
+252 EEYRKKIA
-260 ALSAN
+260 ALKAPDSV
-265 DNIKERLNK
+265 KERLFK

-314 NAARKQLDRDHFG
+314 NAAKKQLDRDHFG

-367 KSVAACMGRN
+367 RSIASCMGRN
-377 YARISLGGVRD
+377 YARISLGGVKD

-449 NVEFHDHFIELP
+449 NVEFHDHFIEIP

-475 TDTIPAA
+475 TDTIPAP
-482 LLDRMEVIELSGYT
+482 LLDRMEVISLAGYT
-496 REEKFSIAK
+496 REEKFNIAK

-563 EKETCVCIKASNI
+563 DGVQSVSIKASNI
-576 KDFLGNF
+576 KDFLGNY
-583 KFKPE
+583 KYKPE
-588 SYALKNQVGVVNG
+588 NYAAKNQVGVVNG

-614 EAAVLKGSGKVILTG
+614 EAAVLKGGGKVILTG
-629 SLGDVMKESATAA
+629 SLGNVMKESATAA
-642 ISYIRSRSG
+642 VSFIRSKSE
-651 IFNLDQN
+651 IFDIPEK
-658 FYKDSDIHIHAPEGA
+658 FYKESDIHIHAPQGA

-685 TVALLSA
+685 TIALLSA
-692 LTNTPVKGSVA
+692 LSDTPVKGNVA

-708 SLRGRVLPIGGLKE
+708 SLTGRVMPIGGLKE

-730 GMKTVIIPKANEPDL
+730 GMKTVIIPKENLPDL
-745 DEIDKT
+745 DEIDPK
-751 VKEHLSF
+751 VRESLDF
-758 VTVESIDE
+758 VAVERIE
-766 VLPIAFENGGYA
+766 EALPIAFADDGYI
-778 KPADGTEKVSDG
+778 KKTETEKRKHFSGNEKSDERAA
-790 KNVSETKS
+790 NF
-798 APLPGARTKKPH
+798 A
-810 GSTAV
+810 
-815 V
+815 

>member
-31 RAKSLAA
+31 RPKSLAA
-38 VNEAMAR
+38 INEAMSR
-45 DRLVFLAAQKDLCDD
+45 DRLVFLAAQKELEDE
-60 DPAPDAVYEVGCVTR
+60 DPSPEGIYEVGCVTR
-75 IKQIIRLPDNG
+75 IKQIIRLPGDG
-86 MRVVAEG
+86 LRVVAEG
-93 LFKAKRL
+93 LFKAKRTNVVSSDPIYL
-100 RILSDDPVN
+100 VETDIL
-109 IAEVEPINDKIG
+109 NDKIG
-121 RGSAMLRAALM
+121 RGSAMLKSALL

-137 EFENYAAENRK
+137 DFENYAAENRK
-148 ISPDVILYVASNND
+148 ISPDVILHVASNED

-173 VPFTYEVKQKV
+173 VPFTYETKQKV

-197 ISNLKNETEL
+197 IAQLKAETEL
-207 LKLEHEIEHKV
+207 LKLEHEIERKV
-218 HESMDENQRDYYL
+218 HESMDENQRDYFL

-242 GEDEDPEEEA
+242 GEDENPEEEA
-252 EQYRKKIA
+252 EEYRKKIA
-260 ALSAN
+260 ALKAPDSV
-265 DNIKERLNK
+265 KERLFK

-281 MPSGSHEATVVRGYL
+281 MPLGSHEATVVRGYL

-314 NAARKQLDRDHFG
+314 NAAKKQLDRDHFG

-367 KSVAACMGRN
+367 RSIASCMGRN
-377 YARISLGGVRD
+377 YARISLGGVKD

-449 NVEFHDHFIELP
+449 NVEFHDHFIEIP

-475 TDTIPAA
+475 TDTIPAP
-482 LLDRMEVIELSGYT
+482 LLDRMEVISLAGYT
-496 REEKFSIAK
+496 REEKFNIAK

-563 EKETCVCIKASNI
+563 DGVQSVSIKASNI
-576 KDFLGNF
+576 KDFLGNY
-583 KFKPE
+583 KYKPE
-588 SYALKNQVGVVNG
+588 NYAAKNQVGVVNG

-614 EAAVLKGSGKVILTG
+614 EAAVLKGGGKVILTG
-629 SLGDVMKESATAA
+629 SLGNVMKESATAA
-642 ISYIRSRSG
+642 VSFIRSKSE
-651 IFNLDQN
+651 IFNIPEK
-658 FYKDSDIHIHAPEGA
+658 FYKESDIHIHAPQGA

-685 TVALLSA
+685 TIALLSA
-692 LTNTPVKGSVA
+692 LSDTPVKGNVA

-708 SLRGRVLPIGGLKE
+708 SLTGRVMPIGGLKE

-730 GMKTVIIPKANEPDL
+730 GMKTVIIPKENLPDL
-745 DEIDKT
+745 DEIDPK
-751 VKEHLSF
+751 VRESLDF
-758 VTVESIDE
+758 VAVERIE
-766 VLPIAFENGGYA
+766 EALPIAFADDGYI
-778 KPADGTEKVSDG
+778 KKTETEKRKHFSGNEKSDERAA
-790 KNVSETKS
+790 NF
-798 APLPGARTKKPH
+798 A
-810 GSTAV
+810 
-815 V
+815 

>member
-260 ALSAN
+260 ALSAK
-265 DNIKERLNK
+265 DEIKERLNK

-730 GMKTVIIPKANEPDL
+730 GMKTVVIPKANEPDL

-778 KPADGTEKVSDG
+778 KPADGTGKVSDG

>member
-60 DPAPDAVYEVGCVTR
+60 DPAPDEVYEVGCVTR

-173 VPFTYEVKQKV
+173 VPFTYDVKQKV

-461 FDLSDVF
+461 FDLSDIF

-576 KDFLGNF
+576 KNFLGNF

-730 GMKTVIIPKANEPDL
+730 GMKTVVIPKANEPDL

-751 VKEHLSF
+751 VKENLSF

>member
-31 RAKSLAA
+31 RPKSLAA
-38 VNEAMAR
+38 INEAMSR
-45 DRLVFLAAQKDLCDD
+45 DRLVFLAAQKELEDE
-60 DPAPDAVYEVGCVTR
+60 DPSPEGIYEVGCVTR
-75 IKQIIRLPDNG
+75 IKQIIRLPGDG
-86 MRVVAEG
+86 LRVVAEG
-93 LFKAKRL
+93 LFKAKRTNVVSSDPIYL
-100 RILSDDPVN
+100 VETDIL
-109 IAEVEPINDKIG
+109 NDKIG
-121 RGSAMLRAALM
+121 RGSAMLKSALL

-137 EFENYAAENRK
+137 DFENYAAENRK
-148 ISPDVILYVASNND
+148 ISPDVILHVASNED

-173 VPFTYEVKQKV
+173 VPFTYETKQKV

-197 ISNLKNETEL
+197 IAQLKAETEL
-207 LKLEHEIEHKV
+207 LKLEHEIERKV
-218 HESMDENQRDYYL
+218 HESMDENQRDYFL

-242 GEDEDPEEEA
+242 GEDENPEEEA
-252 EQYRKKIA
+252 EEYRKKIA
-260 ALSAN
+260 ALKAPDSV
-265 DNIKERLNK
+265 KERLFK

-281 MPSGSHEATVVRGYL
+281 MPLGSHEATVVRGYL

-314 NAARKQLDRDHFG
+314 NAAKKQLDRDHFG

-367 KSVAACMGRN
+367 RSIASCMGRN
-377 YARISLGGVRD
+377 YARISLGGVKD

-449 NVEFHDHFIELP
+449 NVEFHDHFIEIP

-475 TDTIPAA
+475 TDTIPAP
-482 LLDRMEVIELSGYT
+482 LLDRMEVISLAGYT
-496 REEKFSIAK
+496 REEKFNIAK

-563 EKETCVCIKASNI
+563 DGVQSVSIKASNI
-576 KDFLGNF
+576 KDFLGNY
-583 KFKPE
+583 KYKPE
-588 SYALKNQVGVVNG
+588 NYAAKNQVGVVNG

-614 EAAVLKGSGKVILTG
+614 EAAVLKGGGKVILTG
-629 SLGDVMKESATAA
+629 SLGNVMKESATAA
-642 ISYIRSRSG
+642 VSFIRSKSE
-651 IFNLDQN
+651 IFNIPEK
-658 FYKDSDIHIHAPEGA
+658 FYKESDIHIHAPQGA

-685 TVALLSA
+685 TIALLSA
-692 LTNTPVKGSVA
+692 LSDTPVKGNVA

-708 SLRGRVLPIGGLKE
+708 SLTGRVMPIGGLKE

-730 GMKTVIIPKANEPDL
+730 GMKTVIIPKENLPDL
-745 DEIDKT
+745 DEIDPK
-751 VKEHLSF
+751 VRESLDF
-758 VTVESIDE
+758 VAVERIE
-766 VLPIAFENGGYA
+766 EALPIAFADDGYI
-778 KPADGTEKVSDG
+778 KKTETEKRKHFPGNEKSDERAA
-790 KNVSETKS
+790 NF
-798 APLPGARTKKPH
+798 A
-810 GSTAV
+810 
-815 V
+815 